1 MKKNFFL
8 FFVIIYSLNIQAQ
21 DNEVTTYYFIRHA
34 EKVRKHKSDKNPKLK
49 KKGNKRAENWA
60 VVFENIPFDIIYST
74 NYKRTI
80 QTATPTAKSKNSEVQ
95 FYNPRE
101 LYNSEFKAHTKGKT
115 VLIVGHSNT
124 TPQFVNKVL
133 GAKKYPDIDDHNNSN
148 LYIVTI
154 SKNSISDHLLK
165 IDM

>member
-1 MKKNFFL
+1 MKKILFFL
-8 FFVIIYSLNIQAQ
+8 FVLIYSLNIQAQ
-21 DNEVTTYYFIRHA
+21 ENEVTTYYFIRHA

-49 KKGNKRAENWA
+49 KKGNKRAKNWSI
-60 VVFENIPFDIIYST
+60 VFDNIPFDIIYST

-80 QTATPTAKSKNSEVQ
+80 QTATPTAESKDLEVQ

-101 LYNSEFKAHTKGKT
+101 LYNSKFKEDKKGKT

-133 GAKKYPDIDDHNNSN
+133 GSKKYVDIEDNNNSN
-148 LYIVTI
+148 LYVLTI
-154 SKNSISDHLLK
+154 SNNSISDILLK
-165 IDM
+165 ID

>member
-1 MKKNFFL
+1 MKKILFFL
-8 FFVIIYSLNIQAQ
+8 FVLIYSLNIQAQ
-21 DNEVTTYYFIRHA
+21 ENEVTTYYFIRHA

-49 KKGNKRAENWA
+49 KKGNKRAKNWSI
-60 VVFENIPFDIIYST
+60 VFDNIPFDIIYST

-80 QTATPTAKSKNSEVQ
+80 QTATPTAESKDLEVQ

-101 LYNSEFKAHTKGKT
+101 LYNSKFKEDTKGKT

-133 GAKKYPDIDDHNNSN
+133 GSKKYVDIEDNNNSN
-148 LYIVTI
+148 LYVLTI
-154 SKNSISDHLLK
+154 SNNSISDILLK
-165 IDM
+165 ID